1 VHGEKAHDKNTR
13 KCTIKRQ
20 LAAAQWL
27 MFVIPGTGEA
37 EMENHGGK

>member
-13 KCTIKRQ
+13 KCTKRQ